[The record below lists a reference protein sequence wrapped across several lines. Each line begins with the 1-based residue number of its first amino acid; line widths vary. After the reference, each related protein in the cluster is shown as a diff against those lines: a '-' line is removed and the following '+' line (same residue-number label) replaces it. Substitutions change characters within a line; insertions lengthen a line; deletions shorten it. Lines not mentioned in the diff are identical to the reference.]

1 MELSLS
7 QMMQISV
14 AMPLLL
20 VLSVLVVAQALE
32 RLYVFWIGRRL
43 PAGLW
48 ARVKQRLEAADT
60 QGALSLCRLS
70 SGIMEQALERL
81 LSLETAD
88 TEKLIEAFQ
97 LYRQR
102 LSMDLNRRVGFFGT
116 ASFIAPL
123 IGLMGTVLGI
133 MRAFHDLSA
142 AGAGGPA
149 VVAAGISEALVST
162 AAGIGVAVMSAIFY
176 NYFTLS
182 ARQRLATADLW
193 VFELAEYLDL
203 IRAAKAQPGAI
214 PGLPSTPTGA
224 TPLFQK

>member
-1 MELSLS
+1 MEMSLA
-7 QMMQISV
+7 QTMRISI

-20 VLSVLVVAQALE
+20 VLSVLVVAQAFE
-32 RLYVFWIGRRL
+32 RLYMFWLGRRL
-43 PAGLW
+43 PVSLW

-60 QGALSLCRLS
+60 VGALSMCRQS

-81 LSLETAD
+81 LSMPEAD
-88 TEKLIEAFQ
+88 TEKLVEAFQ

-182 ARQRLATADLW
+182 ARQRLQTADLW
-193 VFELAEYLDL
+193 VFELAEYLEL
-203 IRAAKAQPGAI
+203 IREARAQPGMV
-214 PGLPSTPTGA
+214 PGLPNTPTGA
-224 TPLFQK
+224 TPLFGK